1 MLKSEFV
8 TNTEKGEDKMYEET
22 KKISNRK
29 ISRNN
34 CVRENS
40 NQKKIRL
47 VCIFPE
53 RTTDEENVKSEVRS
67 ILHMELKH
75 QLHQMG

>member
-1 MLKSEFV
+1 MC
-8 TNTEKGEDKMYEET
+8 EET
-22 KKISNRK
+22 RRIKNRT

-34 CVRENS
+34 SSRENS

-53 RTTDEENVKSEVRS
+53 QNSNEENVKNEVRS

-75 QLHQMG
+75 QLQHIG

>member
-1 MLKSEFV
+1 MC
-8 TNTEKGEDKMYEET
+8 EET
-22 KKISNRK
+22 RKIKNRK

-34 CVRENS
+34 SSRENS

-53 RTTDEENVKSEVRS
+53 QNSNEENVKNEVRS

-75 QLHQMG
+75 QLQHIG

>member
-1 MLKSEFV
+1 M
-8 TNTEKGEDKMYEET
+8 EEA
-22 KKISNRK
+22 KRIKNRK

-34 CVRENS
+34 SSRENS

-53 RTTDEENVKSEVRS
+53 QNSNEENVKNEVRS

-75 QLHQMG
+75 QLQHIG

>member
-1 MLKSEFV
+1 MC
-8 TNTEKGEDKMYEET
+8 EEA
-22 KKISNRK
+22 KRIKNRK

-34 CVRENS
+34 SSRENS

-53 RTTDEENVKSEVRS
+53 QNSNEENEKNEVRS

-75 QLHQMG
+75 QLQHIG

>member
-1 MLKSEFV
+1 MC
-8 TNTEKGEDKMYEET
+8 EEA
-22 KKISNRK
+22 KRIKNRK

-34 CVRENS
+34 SSRENS

-53 RTTDEENVKSEVRS
+53 QNSNEENVKNEVRS

-75 QLHQMG
+75 QLQHIG

>member
-1 MLKSEFV
+1 MC
-8 TNTEKGEDKMYEET
+8 EEA
-22 KKISNRK
+22 KRIKNRK

-34 CVRENS
+34 SSREKS

-53 RTTDEENVKSEVRS
+53 QNSNEENVKNEVRS

-75 QLHQMG
+75 QLQHIG

>member
-1 MLKSEFV
+1 
-8 TNTEKGEDKMYEET
+8 MYKEAN
-22 KKISNRK
+22 KISNHK

-34 CVRENS
+34 CIRENG

-53 RTTDEENVKSEVRS
+53 ENTDEEDVKREVRS

-75 QLHQMG
+75 QLQQIG

>member
-1 MLKSEFV
+1 MC
-8 TNTEKGEDKMYEET
+8 EEA
-22 KKISNRK
+22 KRIKNRK

-34 CVRENS
+34 SSRENS

-47 VCIFPE
+47 ICIFPE
-53 RTTDEENVKSEVRS
+53 QNSNEENVKNEVRS

-75 QLHQMG
+75 QLQHIG

>member
-1 MLKSEFV
+1 MC
-8 TNTEKGEDKMYEET
+8 EEA
-22 KKISNRK
+22 KRIKNRK

-34 CVRENS
+34 SSRENS

-53 RTTDEENVKSEVRS
+53 QNSNEENVKSEVRS

-75 QLHQMG
+75 QLQQIG

>member
-1 MLKSEFV
+1 MLKNKTV
-8 TNTEKGEDKMYEET
+8 KNTEKGEDKMYEET
-22 KKISNRK
+22 KKIRNRK

-34 CVRENS
+34 LVRENS

-53 RTTDEENVKSEVRS
+53 QTADEENVKADVRS
-67 ILHMELKH
+67 ILHMELQH

>member
-1 MLKSEFV
+1 MC
-8 TNTEKGEDKMYEET
+8 EEA
-22 KKISNRK
+22 KKIKNRK

-34 CVRENS
+34 SSTRNRDR
-40 NQKKIRL
+40 KKIRL

-53 RTTDEENVKSEVRS
+53 QNSNEENVKNEVRS

-75 QLHQMG
+75 QLQHIG

>member
-1 MLKSEFV
+1 MC
-8 TNTEKGEDKMYEET
+8 EEA
-22 KKISNRK
+22 KRIKNRK

-34 CVRENS
+34 SSRENS

-47 VCIFPE
+47 VCVFPE
-53 RTTDEENVKSEVRS
+53 QNSNEENVKNEVRS

-75 QLHQMG
+75 QLQHIG